1 MTEYWPFL
9 AAGICVL
16 AVVRCAARQRHGVR
30 SLLAGAVCG
39 LGALAVLGLLEPVTG
54 IALPLTRFTAF
65 CAGVFCGGQA
75 LAVLFS
81 AAVRSCSGSMSAG

>member
-1 MTEYWPFL
+1 MPLTDTLWPWAFGAVCL
-9 AAGICVL
+9 LLVL
-16 AVVRCAARQRHGVR
+16 RCAARQRHGVR

-65 CAGVFCGGQA
+65 CAGVFGVPGVTA
-75 LAVLFS
+75 LLVL
-81 AAVRSCSGSMSAG
+81 RLLL